1 MWMERLILVSST
13 LKYLAWFF
21 FSLNLWVENLLFI
34 PQSVFVFSRSVYQAP
49 GILIKSIFKSQ
60 WNEIKIWPTIWL
72 HWNNRHVFYHLLN
85 VTICNSIIE
94 VSLLYRELHTCN
106 VDNSMSLYTDAC
118 DTIATIR
125 VTDTSNTSQSFL
137 VSLWFSF
144 VVRTLPVRCTFVRN
158 ADVHTTILLTRG
170 VCCTQDLWDVFIQR
184 NWSSAP
190 SERPLL
196 KPAAPRRGQPL
207 LDSLLLWVTLL
218 ESTYKGDRAVAVLLL
233 SAYFTG
239 HNVFQQRSCC
249 HIWQEFLLFWG
260 WIEFKMCNPCECV
273 CTHTCWSCA
282 SLLWELSSPSAGS
295 VCRHQALL
303 PTGVLLS
310 PKGGWDRAR
319 EGERRWEPRYCFA
332 SALQEAM
339 PSAALSP
346 AQSQRLTLR
355 SSTQTPSGG
364 SCLERLPNPSGAFQL
379 SQSIGKQLPTC
390 NSPLQLAGVGPVFL
404 TGSWMTYSVLW
415 IAILIHVT
423 LQSCSATGGNS
434 Y

>member
-1 MWMERLILVSST
+1 MWMECLILVFST

-21 FSLNLWVENLLFI
+21 FFSLDLWVENLLFI
-34 PQSVFVFSRSVYQAP
+34 PQSVFVFSRLVYQAP
-49 GILIKSIFKSQ
+49 GFLIESIFKSQ
-60 WNEIKIWPTIWL
+60 QNEIKIWPTSWL
-72 HWNNRHVFYHLLN
+72 HWNNRHVFYLLN
-85 VTICNSIIE
+85 VTICNSIIA
-94 VSLLYRELHTCN
+94 VSLLYKELHTCH
-106 VDNSMSLYTDAC
+106 VYNSMSLYIDAC

-137 VSLWFSF
+137 VPLWFSF
-144 VVRTLPVRCTFVRN
+144 VVRTLPMRWTFVRN
-158 ADVHTTILLTRG
+158 ADMHTIILLTRG
-170 VCCTQDLWDVFIQR
+170 VCCTQDLWDVFIRR
-184 NWSSAP
+184 NWSF
-190 SERPLL
+190 ERPPL

-218 ESTYKGDRAVAVLLL
+218 ESTYKGDCAAPVLLL

-239 HNVFQQRSCC
+239 HNVFQQHSCC

-273 CTHTCWSCA
+273 CTHTCWSFA
-282 SLLWELSSPSAGS
+282 SLLWELSSPSACS
-295 VCRHQALL
+295 VCRRQALL
-303 PTGVLLS
+303 PTGVLL
-310 PKGGWDRAR
+310 PTGGWDRAQ

-339 PSAALSP
+339 PSAAVSP
-346 AQSQRLTLR
+346 AQSQRLALR

-404 TGSWMTYSVLW
+404 TGSWMT
-415 IAILIHVT
+415 
-423 LQSCSATGGNS
+423 
-434 Y
+434 